1 MRYLAFAGAAPPRR
15 GAYYRRYRR
24 GVGPQL
30 PDDGTGAL
38 PLLRG
43 IILNDDKSSTYKLA
57 LLRAILRVADGTF
70 VGGRVR
76 DIDAVDLPLGLVALN
91 SVRMFLPLVSARL
104 PQSPGNAGAE
114 GLGFAREAFRALGPL
129 GIAAQELRYGAQ
141 FTGEHGRQSQEH

>member
-57 LLRAILRVADGTF
+57 LLRAILRVADGTPSLAAECADTDAYKTKK
-70 VGGRVR
+70 GRW
-76 DIDAVDLPLGLVALN
+76 
-91 SVRMFLPLVSARL
+91 
-104 PQSPGNAGAE
+104 
-114 GLGFAREAFRALGPL
+114 
-129 GIAAQELRYGAQ
+129 
-141 FTGEHGRQSQEH
+141 